1 MAPEPPTGTAT
12 QPGPERERRPL
23 PRAPMPQAGPG
34 IRLVPTGAISA
45 SSCRCGSEA
54 ESEGG
59 PTRVPLRSPPSGRAV
74 ALHSARFPQPPT
86 PGLRAGSRLAPAP
99 RRQRCGQDQ
108 PARGDLRA
116 CHDPQL
122 PRRPGGRLRGA
133 WRQRAGPLGRGG
145 DRPPRRPGGERAG
158 GGPPAQRQRQADLP
172 GGSPG
177 GAAGGGLGGGGDGG
191 PGRRAGGAAPLET
204 LGRYREALRQKRELL
219 ARNGTGIEIWNEL
232 LAATAAEVIR
242 LRAAYVAALRIELA
256 AVLTEVGE
264 VREITAGGA
273 EAAASAFPP
282 SGVPA
287 AEALLFG
294 GANAGAAASI
304 ASPGSHLGGH
314 PGSYPAA
321 AASLRLADIELRYQ
335 PSPPQGLEGA
345 AAIAAVLDKAVERER
360 RRQQP
365 LLGPQRDELEILWNG
380 HELRRVASAG
390 ERKALSL
397 LMLAAHGRVVEAAGR
412 QPIYLLDDADAELAP
427 PSVAAV
433 WSVFARRV
441 AATGGQLFASSNR
454 PQVWLTLDV
463 DTLWQMEKG
472 VLSKL

>member
-1 MAPEPPTGTAT
+1 VLSHFTARGFRNLQPLDLAPSPGSHLLLGGNGAGKTSLLEAIYVLAT
-12 QPGPERERRPL
+12 
-23 PRAPMPQAGPG
+23 
-34 IRLVPTGAISA
+34 
-45 SSCRCGSEA
+45 
-54 ESEGG
+54 
-59 PTRVPLRSPPSGRAV
+59 TRS
-74 ALHSARFPQPPT
+74 F
-86 PGLRAGSRLAPAP
+86 RAGQVVDCVAHGADELELWGEVETDRRAALAVSV
-99 RRQRCGQDQ
+99 REGVRQRSVNGKPTSLADHLAVLPVVAWAAVEMGVLVGAPGARRRFMDRGVVATR
-108 PARGDLRA
+108 PAA
-116 CHDPQL
+116 
-122 PRRPGGRLRGA
+122 
-133 WRQRAGPLGRGG
+133 
-145 DRPPRRPGGERAG
+145 
-158 GGPPAQRQRQADLP
+158 
-172 GGSPG
+172 
-177 GAAGGGLGGGGDGG
+177 
-191 PGRRAGGAAPLET
+191 LET

-273 EAAASAFPP
+273 EAAASAVPP

>member
-1 MAPEPPTGTAT
+1 MLSHFTARGFRNLQPLDLAPSPGSHLLLGGNGAGKTSLLEAIYVLATTRSFRAGQVVDCVAHGASELELWGEVETDRRAALAVSVREGVRQRSVNGKPTSLADHLAVLPVVAWAT
-12 QPGPERERRPL
+12 VETGVLVGAPGARR
-23 PRAPMPQAGPG
+23 RFMDRGVVA
-34 IRLVPTGAISA
+34 
-45 SSCRCGSEA
+45 
-54 ESEGG
+54 
-59 PTRVPLRSPPSGRAV
+59 TRPV
-74 ALHSARFPQPPT
+74 ALEA
-86 PGLRAGSRLAPAP
+86 
-99 RRQRCGQDQ
+99 
-108 PARGDLRA
+108 
-116 CHDPQL
+116 
-122 PRRPGGRLRGA
+122 
-133 WRQRAGPLGRGG
+133 
-145 DRPPRRPGGERAG
+145 
-158 GGPPAQRQRQADLP
+158 
-172 GGSPG
+172 
-177 GAAGGGLGGGGDGG
+177 
-191 PGRRAGGAAPLET
+191 

-242 LRAAYVAALRIELA
+242 LRATYVDALRVELA
-256 AVLTEVGE
+256 AVLAEVGE
-264 VREITAGGA
+264 VREITAGPGA
-273 EAAASAFPP
+273 STPLPLA
-282 SGVPA
+282 VPD
-287 AEALLFG
+287 AELLFG
-294 GANAGAAASI
+294 GSAVSAAS
-304 ASPGSHLGGH
+304 AVAGPGAH
-314 PGSYPAA
+314 PA
-321 AASLRLADIELRYQ
+321 LRLADIELRYQ

-433 WSVFARRV
+433 WSVFAKRV

-472 VLSKL
+472 ILSKL